1 MASRPHSTF
10 PRQTPRNFFPW
21 PVYGERRGAYVRHMK
36 TWFITGASTGFGREL
51 AAAVIAH
58 GDQVAVTARDV
69 SKVEDFAQDY
79 PLQAKPYALD
89 VTQPDSITTAMA
101 EAQRDFGRLD
111 VVVNN
116 AGYGLIGALEE
127 CSDEQMLRNI
137 ETNLTGPLRVMRAA
151 LPMFRAQGGGHFINM
166 GAAAAISNYAGFG
179 VYGGA
184 KAGMEL
190 ASEAVA
196 AEAGA
201 FGVKV
206 TVVIP
211 GPFRTEFIARSLDRA
226 AAGGTPEYAGTAG
239 KFLSFLEKVDGKQP
253 GDPAAAARAIIT
265 AVESEKPP
273 FRLVL
278 GKYAYQKARRQ
289 LDKERAELDAWE
301 NVGLP
306 TDFGV

>member
-1 MASRPHSTF
+1 MRI
-10 PRQTPRNFFPW
+10 
-21 PVYGERRGAYVRHMK
+21 
-36 TWFITGASTGFGREL
+36 WFITGASSGFGRAL
-51 AAAVIAH
+51 AAAVIAQ

-69 SKVEDFAQDY
+69 ATVEDFVQDY
-79 PLQAKPYALD
+79 PLQAKAYALD
-89 VTQPDSITTAMA
+89 VTQPDSVTAA
-101 EAQRDFGRLD
+101 LTEARRDFGRLD

-127 CSDEQMLRNI
+127 CGEEQMLRNI
-137 ETNLTGPLRVMRAA
+137 ETNLTGPLRVMRGA
-151 LPMFRAQGGGHFINM
+151 LPIFREQKGGHFVNI
-166 GAAAAISNYAGFG
+166 GAAAAISNYAGFC

-196 AEAGA
+196 AEAGP

-211 GPFRTEFIARSLDRA
+211 GPFRTEFISRSLDRA
-226 AAGGTPEYAGTAG
+226 AQPGPEYAATAG

-301 NVGLP
+301 AVGMP
-306 TDFGV
+306 TDFAG

>member
-1 MASRPHSTF
+1 
-10 PRQTPRNFFPW
+10 
-21 PVYGERRGAYVRHMK
+21 MK
-36 TWFITGASTGFGREL
+36 TWFITGASSGFGRAL

-58 GDQVAVTARDV
+58 GHQVAVTARDV
-69 SKVEDFAQDY
+69 SQVEDFVEDY
-79 PLQAKPYALD
+79 PLQVRAYALD
-89 VTQPDSITTAMA
+89 VLQPESIRQAVA
-101 EAQRDFGRLD
+101 EARRDFGRLD

-127 CSDEQMLRNI
+127 CSEEQMLRNI

-151 LPMFRAQGGGHFINM
+151 LPIFREQRGGHFINM
-166 GAAAAISNYAGFG
+166 GAAAAISNYAGFS

-196 AEAGA
+196 AEAA
-201 FGVKV
+201 PFGVKV

-211 GPFRTEFIARSLDRA
+211 GPFRTDFITRSLDRA
-226 AAGGTPEYAGTAG
+226 EQSVPEYAMTAG
-239 KFLSFLEKVDGKQP
+239 KFRGFLEKVDGKQP
-253 GDPAAAARAIIT
+253 GDPAAAAQAIIQ
-265 AVESEKPP
+265 AVESDKPP

-289 LDKERAELDAWE
+289 LDRLRAELDGWE
-301 NVGLP
+301 TVGLP
-306 TDFGV
+306 TDYPA

>member
-1 MASRPHSTF
+1 
-10 PRQTPRNFFPW
+10 
-21 PVYGERRGAYVRHMK
+21 MK
-36 TWFITGASTGFGREL
+36 TWFITGASSGFGRAL

-58 GDQVAVTARDV
+58 GDRVAVTAREVDRV
-69 SKVEDFAQDY
+69 ADFPEDF
-79 PLQAKPYALD
+79 PLQAKAYALD
-89 VTQPDSITTAMA
+89 VTKVETIQQALT
-101 EAQRDFGRLD
+101 EAWRDFGGLD

-127 CSDEQMLRNI
+127 CSEEQMLRNI

-151 LPMFRAQGGGHFINM
+151 LPMFREQKRGHFINL
-166 GAAAAISNYAGFG
+166 GAAAAISNYAGFA

-196 AEAGA
+196 AEAA
-201 FGVKV
+201 PWGVKV
-206 TVVIP
+206 TVVVP
-211 GPFRTEFIARSLDRA
+211 GPFRTDFITRSLDRA
-226 AAGGTPEYAGTAG
+226 EAADTCYAATAG
-239 KFLSFLEKVDGKQP
+239 KFLGFLEKVDGKQP
-253 GDPAAAARAIIT
+253 GDPAAAARAIIQ
-265 AVESEKPP
+265 AAESDKPP

-301 NVGLP
+301 SVGIP
-306 TDFGV
+306 TDFM

>member
-1 MASRPHSTF
+1 
-10 PRQTPRNFFPW
+10 
-21 PVYGERRGAYVRHMK
+21 MK
-36 TWFITGASTGFGREL
+36 TWFITGASSGFGKEL
-51 AAAVIAH
+51 AAAALAQ
-58 GDQVAVTARDV
+58 GDQVAVTAREEADV
-69 SKVEDFAQDY
+69 EHFVQDF
-79 PLQAKPYALD
+79 PLQARSYTLD
-89 VTQPDSITTAMA
+89 VTQPESVKAAVAAARADLGKI
-101 EAQRDFGRLD
+101 D

-127 CSDEQMLRNI
+127 CADEQIMRNV
-137 ETNLTGPLRVMRAA
+137 ETNLLGPLRVMRAF
-151 LPMFRAQGGGHFINM
+151 LPVFREQGGGHFINM
-166 GAAAAISNYAGFG
+166 GAAAAISNYAGFS

-211 GPFRTEFIARSLDRA
+211 GPFRTEFISRSLDRA
-226 AAGGTPEYAGTAG
+226 EGPVAEYAATSG

-253 GDPAAAARAIIT
+253 GDPAAAARAILEV
-265 AVESEKPP
+265 AAAEKPP

-289 LDKERAELDAWE
+289 LDRERAELEAWQGT
-301 NVGLP
+301 GLE
-306 TDFGV
+306 TDFAG

>member
-1 MASRPHSTF
+1 M
-10 PRQTPRNFFPW
+10 
-21 PVYGERRGAYVRHMK
+21 
-36 TWFITGASTGFGREL
+36 
-51 AAAVIAH
+51 AAAIIAH
-58 GDQVAVTARDV
+58 GDRVAVTARDV
-69 SKVEDFAQDY
+69 AKVEDFVNDF
-79 PLQAKPYALD
+79 PLQAKAYALD
-89 VTQPDSITTAMA
+89 VTRDDTIRKALE
-101 EAQRDFGRLD
+101 EARRDFGGLD

-127 CSDEQMLRNI
+127 CTDEQMLRNI

-151 LPMFRAQGGGHFINM
+151 LPMFREQKHGHFINI
-166 GAAAAISNYAGFG
+166 GAAAAISNYAGFS

-196 AEAGA
+196 AEAA
-201 FGVKV
+201 PWGVKV

-211 GPFRTEFIARSLDRA
+211 GPFRTEFISRSLDRGA
-226 AAGGTPEYAGTAG
+226 AADSSYAATAG

-253 GDPAAAARAIIT
+253 GDPAAASRAIIQ
-265 AVESEKPP
+265 AAEAEQPP

-289 LDKERAELDAWE
+289 LDKKRAELDAWE
-301 NVGLP
+301 SVGMP
-306 TDFGV
+306 TDFIP

>member
-1 MASRPHSTF
+1 
-10 PRQTPRNFFPW
+10 
-21 PVYGERRGAYVRHMK
+21 MK
-36 TWFITGASTGFGREL
+36 TWFITGASSGFGRAL

-58 GDQVAVTARDV
+58 GHQVAVTARDV
-69 SKVEDFAQDY
+69 SQVEDFVQDH
-79 PLQAKPYALD
+79 PLQARAYGLD
-89 VTQPDSITTAMA
+89 VMQPESIRQAIA
-101 EAQRDFGRLD
+101 EARRDFGRLD

-127 CSDEQMLRNI
+127 YSEEQMLLNI

-151 LPMFRAQGGGHFINM
+151 LPIFREQRGGHFINM
-166 GAAAAISNYAGFG
+166 GAAAAISNYAGFS

-196 AEAGA
+196 AEAA
-201 FGVKV
+201 PFGVKV

-211 GPFRTEFIARSLDRA
+211 GPFRTDFITRSLDRA
-226 AAGGTPEYAGTAG
+226 EQSVPEYAMTAG
-239 KFLSFLEKVDGKQP
+239 KFRGFLEKVDGKQP
-253 GDPAAAARAIIT
+253 GDPAAAAQAIIQ
-265 AVESEKPP
+265 AVESDKPP

-289 LDKERAELDAWE
+289 LDRLRAELDGWE
-301 NVGLP
+301 TVGLP
-306 TDFGV
+306 TDYPA